1 MLDRLHSSHLCDV
14 AMLRLARGSF
24 FWPKMSKEIKMKY
37 QQCEACLE
45 NKPSKPEKKVSVIPE
60 DLVQLAP
67 NEMISTD
74 FFEYNDKDF
83 MIIVDRVSGFI
94 FSRMTKNK
102 TQQEAIKVLHEYIH
116 LFGIPHTVKS
126 DGGPAY
132 QSLFSEFL
140 RGMHVEHRYSSS
152 YHPSSNGQCERGVRS
167 VKEVLKKEGRT
178 VTKEHLAE
186 VCFKINCNQEEGTGS
201 RAERFFRR
209 RPRSL
214 LPNSI
219 KRELNH
225 RDLIKIRHDRQMKL
239 AMAKGRE
246 AKDKFEINDLVRVQ
260 CQINKTWKKKGKIV
274 DVRVSEDG
282 SQQSFIIRMENGREA
297 IRHKSHLRHAG
308 AVDGPAKKVRF
319 EEEVIAKQKQEEHAQ
334 SEPIEKATRPK
345 TRAETAREQLR
356 EESASQTDIA
366 TADQHVQ
373 ITGSRGEGR
382 HRRNRR
388 I

>member
-1 MLDRLHSSHLCDV
+1 M
-14 AMLRLARGSF
+14 
-24 FWPKMSKEIKMKY
+24 
-37 QQCEACLE
+37 
-45 NKPSKPEKKVSVIPE
+45 
-60 DLVQLAP
+60 
-67 NEMISTD
+67 
-74 FFEYNDKDF
+74 
-83 MIIVDRVSGFI
+83 
-94 FSRMTKNK
+94 
-102 TQQEAIKVLHEYIH
+102 
-116 LFGIPHTVKS
+116 
-126 DGGPAY
+126 
-132 QSLFSEFL
+132 
-140 RGMHVEHRYSSS
+140 
-152 YHPSSNGQCERGVRS
+152 
-167 VKEVLKKEGRT
+167 
-178 VTKEHLAE
+178 
-186 VCFKINCNQEEGTGS
+186 GS

-246 AKDKFEINDLVRVQ
+246 AKDKFEVNDLVRVQ
-260 CQINKTWKKKGKIV
+260 CQVNKTWKKKGKIV

>member
-1 MLDRLHSSHLCDV
+1 M
-14 AMLRLARGSF
+14 
-24 FWPKMSKEIKMKY
+24 
-37 QQCEACLE
+37 
-45 NKPSKPEKKVSVIPE
+45 NVIPE

-67 NEMISTD
+67 NESISTD
-74 FFEYNDKDF
+74 FFEFNGKDF

-102 TQQEAIKVLHEYIH
+102 TQQEAINVLHEYIH

-126 DGGPAY
+126 DGGPAF

-140 RGMHVEHRYSSS
+140 RGMHIEHRYSSS

-167 VKEVLKKEGRT
+167 VKEVLKKEGRK

-219 KRELNH
+219 KRELDH
-225 RDLIKIRHDRQMKL
+225 RDLIKIRHDKQMKL
-239 AMAKGRE
+239 ALAKGRE
-246 AKDKFEINDLVRVQ
+246 SKDKFEINDLVRVQ
-260 CQINKTWKKKGKIV
+260 CQIDKTWKKKGKVV

-308 AVDGPAKKVRF
+308 AIDGPAKKVRF
-319 EEEVIAKQKQEEHAQ
+319 EEEHDQLT
-334 SEPIEKATRPK
+334 EKATRPM
-345 TRAETAREQLR
+345 TRAESRAEKAKEQPR
-356 EESASQTDIA
+356 EESASPTD
-366 TADQHVQ
+366 TAVNNHVQ
-373 ITGSRGEGR
+373 IQDSSGSG
-382 HRRNRR
+382 RNRR
-388 I
+388 GRRVQ